1 MPIHCPIPVRNLT
14 ADEFDR
20 IDYRIM
26 GHAYACQNELG
37 RLCDES
43 AYQADI
49 KARLLADGFRSVQ
62 TELPVTV
69 AHRDFIKRYFVDL
82 LVDDALYELKADT
95 DLTGEHEAQL
105 LNYAFLLGV
114 PRGKLLNFRPA
125 KVQGRI
131 VAAGPSQ
138 ENRRRVDCASNG
150 AWIELTT
157 ACGKLREL
165 ICELLADWGAFL
177 KISLYQEA
185 LVHLLGGEG
194 VVEHRVPLARG
205 AVELSHQRMLLHA
218 PRVAFRLTAITQ
230 QQSYFEAHL
239 RRLLALTDLRA
250 IQWINLNH
258 SQIEFATLQN
268 PVAI

>member
-1 MPIHCPIPVRNLT
+1 
-14 ADEFDR
+14 
-20 IDYRIM
+20 
-26 GHAYACQNELG
+26 LG
-37 RLCDES
+37 RLCEE
-43 AYQADI
+43 ATYQADI
-49 KARLLADGFRSVQ
+49 KVRLLADGFASVQ

-131 VAAGPSQ
+131 VATGPTQ
-138 ENRRRVDCASNG
+138 DDRRRFNCANNG
-150 AWIELTT
+150 EWIELTA
-157 ACGKLREL
+157 ACRRLRES
-165 ICELLADWGAFL
+165 IRELLADWGAYL
-177 KISLYQEA
+177 QIGLYQEA
-185 LVHLLGGEG
+185 LVHLLGGET
-194 VVEHRVPLARG
+194 VVEHRVQLARG
-205 AVELSHQRMLLHA
+205 TVELGSQRMLLHA
-218 PRVAFRLTAITQ
+218 PGVAFRLTAITQ

-239 RRLLALTDLRA
+239 RRMLALTDLKA
-250 IQWINLNH
+250 IQWINFNH

-268 PVAI
+268 PAGE